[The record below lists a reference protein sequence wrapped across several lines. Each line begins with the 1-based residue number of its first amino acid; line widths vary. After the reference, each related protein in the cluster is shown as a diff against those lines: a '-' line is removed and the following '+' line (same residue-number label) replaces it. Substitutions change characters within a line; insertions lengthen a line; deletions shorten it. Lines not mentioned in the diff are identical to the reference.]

1 MMMMMVITM
10 MMVMMMI
17 TNDDDG
23 DDDYLND
30 VVPDHALP
38 LLLGP
43 RRGVVNGLSN
53 GAANRAA
60 GGHRCLYWKCAR
72 QQQQQ
77 HWKCARQQ
85 QQHKSHQLHTTIIDQ
100 QYLHIHIYTIKEN
113 RPLELR

>member
-1 MMMMMVITM
+1 MT
-10 MMVMMMI
+10 
-17 TNDDDG
+17 TNNSDDDD

-53 GAANRAA
+53 GAPNRAA
-60 GGHRCLYWKCAR
+60 GGHRGLHWKFGE
-72 QQQQQ
+72 QQQQHCGL

-85 QQHKSHQLHTTIIDQ
+85 QQHKLHQLHTTIINQ
-100 QYLHIHIYTIKEN
+100 QYLNIYHQRKLTS
-113 RPLELR
+113 